1 MSITVSDILKLPSLY
16 GATVIAGEN
25 GLSNPVESVT
35 VLEYG

>member
-25 GLSNPVESVT
+25 DFQIP
-35 VLEYG
+35 